1 MTKKIDTQ
9 NKILDVAQ
17 DLMLREGFHGVTVD
31 RIIAEAGISK
41 GCFFYHFASKDA
53 LPCALLER
61 YLSLQGD
68 EISRVFAHVQTLQ
81 LPPLA
86 KALYVVDA
94 MEEIF
99 GGNCHRQTGCVM
111 AAFSYQLID
120 EFPQLREVS
129 RKALAG
135 WQQSFSALFAP
146 LCSQADPASAE
157 ELAMH
162 FMALLQGANV
172 LARLENTNEAIHG
185 AIKHFKLYLTLSHS
199 QA

>member
-1 MTKKIDTQ
+1 MSKKIDTQ
-9 NKILDVAQ
+9 NKILDVAR

-41 GCFFYHFASKDA
+41 GSFFYHFASKDA

-61 YLSLQGD
+61 YLALQGD
-68 EISRVFAHVQTLQ
+68 EINRAFVHAQTLQ

-86 KALYVVDA
+86 TALWVIDA

-99 GGNCHRQTGCVM
+99 AGNCHKQTGCVM

-120 EFPQLREVS
+120 AFPQLREVS
-129 RKALAG
+129 RKALAD
-135 WQQSFSALFAP
+135 WQQAFSALFAP
-146 LCSQADPASAE
+146 LVGQTDPAAAE

-172 LARLENTNEAIHG
+172 LARLENSNEAIHG